1 MAPTMSGLSPFY
13 GYNKHMVNI
22 RKAVKKVIPTTLF
35 RNIEPYGHLVESV
48 VANVR
53 YGFPSRKMHVIGV
66 TGTNGKTT
74 TTLLI
79 QKMLNEA
86 GYKTGVLSTVAYG
99 IGDDIHPQIE
109 HITTAQAGILQ
120 KRLRDFKRAGVEWVV
135 LESSSHAL
143 AQFRTWGVPYEIAVM
158 TNITYEHLDYH
169 GTFER
174 YLEAKRRL
182 FRLAAKHGKKFGVVN
197 AEDPNAQKFIDS
209 TPRGI
214 TYGIKEGDVRAY
226 GVKLAG
232 DHSTFTAKVGDDSY
246 DIRINIPG
254 DFNVSNS
261 LAAVAVGREVGLS
274 KAQIEKGIAALEGVE
289 GRMSVISEGQKFK
302 VLVDFAGTP
311 DAFTKFFDS
320 IRPSTKGKLI
330 IVFGSPG
337 RRDEAKR
344 PVQGEIAGQNADE
357 LIVTEE
363 DNRDIDGDEIMN
375 QIAAGALKAGM
386 KKDKNLFLIG
396 NREDAIGFA
405 LTRATGPDDLV
416 AILGKG
422 HEKTIERADGIYP
435 WSDIEVTKTALQ
447 EMLKKTK
454 KK

>member
-1 MAPTMSGLSPFY
+1 MAD
-13 GYNKHMVNI
+13 I
-22 RKAVKKVIPTTLF
+22 RKIVKKVIPTTLF
-35 RNIEPYGHLVESV
+35 STIEPYGHLVESV
-48 VANVR
+48 LANVR
-53 YGFPSRKMHVIGV
+53 YGFPSKNMHVIGV

-79 QKMLNEA
+79 QKMLSEA
-86 GYKTGVLSTVAYG
+86 GLKAGVLSTVAYG
-99 IGDDIHPQIE
+99 IGNDIHPQIE

-120 KRLRDFKRAGVEWVV
+120 KRLRDFKKAGVEWVV
-135 LESSSHAL
+135 LESSSHSL

-169 GTFER
+169 KTFER

-182 FRLAAKHGKKFGVVN
+182 FTLAAKHGRKFGVVN
-197 AEDPNAQKFIDS
+197 AEDPNAQKFINS
-209 TPRGI
+209 TPRGM
-214 TYGIKEGDVRAY
+214 TYGIGKGELQATK
-226 GVKLAG
+226 VKLAG
-232 DHSTFTAKVGDDSY
+232 DHSTFTATVGKDSY
-246 DIRINIPG
+246 NIRINIPG

-261 LAAVAVGREVGLS
+261 LAAVAVGREIGLT
-274 KAQIEKGIAALEGVE
+274 KKQIEKGIAALEGVE
-289 GRMSVISEGQKFK
+289 GRMTVINEGQKFK

-311 DAFTKFFDS
+311 DAFTKFFNS

-344 PVQGEIAGQNADE
+344 PVQGEIAGENADE

-405 LTRATGPDDLV
+405 LTRANGPDDLV

-422 HEKTIERADGIYP
+422 HEKTIERGDIVYP
-435 WSDIEVTKTALQ
+435 WSDIEVTKAALQ
-447 EMLKKTK
+447 ELLKTK

>member
-1 MAPTMSGLSPFY
+1 MAD
-13 GYNKHMVNI
+13 I
-22 RKAVKKVIPTTLF
+22 RKIVKKVIPTTLF
-35 RNIEPYGHLVESV
+35 STIEPYGHLVESV
-48 VANVR
+48 FANVR
-53 YGFPSRKMHVIGV
+53 YGFPSKNMHVIGV

-79 QKMLNEA
+79 QKMLSEA
-86 GYKTGVLSTVAYG
+86 GLKAGVLSTVAYG
-99 IGDDIHPQIE
+99 IGNDIHPQIE

-120 KRLRDFKRAGVEWVV
+120 KRLRDFKKTGVEWVV
-135 LESSSHAL
+135 LESSSHSL

-169 GTFER
+169 KTFER

-182 FRLAAKHGKKFGVVN
+182 FTLASKHGRKFGVVN

-209 TPRGI
+209 TPRGM
-214 TYGIKEGDVRAY
+214 TYGIGKGELQATK
-226 GVKLAG
+226 VKLAG
-232 DHSTFTAKVGDDSY
+232 DHSTFTATVGKDSY

-261 LAAVAVGREVGLS
+261 LAAVAVGREIGLT
-274 KAQIEKGIAALEGVE
+274 KQQIEKGIAALEGVE
-289 GRMSVISEGQKFK
+289 GRMTVINEGQKFN

-311 DAFTKFFDS
+311 DAFTKFFNS

-344 PVQGEIAGQNADE
+344 PVQGEIAGENADE

-363 DNRDIDGDEIMN
+363 DNRDIDGDEIMK

-435 WSDIEVTKTALQ
+435 WSDIEVTKSALQ
-447 EMLKKTK
+447 ELLKTK

>member
-1 MAPTMSGLSPFY
+1 MSYNVDMASFRT
-13 GYNKHMVNI
+13 I
-22 RKAVKKVIPTTLF
+22 VKKIIPTTLF
-35 RNIEPYGHLVESV
+35 RRIEPYGHLLEAVLM
-48 VANVR
+48 NVR
-53 YGFPSRKMHVIGV
+53 YGFPSHGMHVIGV

-74 TTLLI
+74 TSLLI
-79 QKMLNEA
+79 QKMLNSS
-86 GYKTGVLSTVAYG
+86 GLKVGVLSTVAYG
-99 IGDDIHPQIE
+99 IGNDIHPQIE

-120 KRLRDFKRAGVEWVV
+120 KRLRDFKKAGVEWVV
-135 LESSSHAL
+135 LESSSHSL
-143 AQFRTWGVPYEIAVM
+143 SQFRTWGVPYEIAVF
-158 TNITYEHLDYH
+158 TNITHEHLDYH
-169 GTFER
+169 KTFER

-182 FRLAAKHGKKFGVVN
+182 FTLAAKHGRKFGVVN

-209 TPRGI
+209 TPRGM
-214 TYGIKEGDVRAY
+214 TYGIGKGELQAKN
-226 GVKLAG
+226 VKLAG
-232 DHSTFTAKVGDDSY
+232 DHSTFTATVGKDSY
-246 DIRINIPG
+246 NIRINIPG

-261 LAAVAVGREVGLS
+261 LAAVAVGREIGLT

-289 GRMSVISEGQKFK
+289 GRMTVINEGQKFS

-311 DAFTKFFDS
+311 DAFTKFFNS

-344 PVQGEIAGQNADE
+344 PVQGEIAGENADE

-405 LTRATGPDDLV
+405 LTRANGPDDLV

-422 HEKTIERADGIYP
+422 HEKTIERADGIYS

-447 EMLKKTK
+447 ELLKNK